1 MAGSRCQR
9 RLPMVVAPFI
19 GSVLALWP
27 NTPRACAVAAGPRPV
42 GTVRVVDRQ
51 HADDM
56 VGVEAQGER
65 LIVRVA
71 SSRGIGHCTLA
82 AEGGRWPTEITLVFA
97 GLRELED
104 FELTSGGLRA
114 QGSRRDT
121 GRVPAFAVPTTAGA
135 APTDAATD
143 ATGTLD
149 IRIEKDDAGVRV
161 ILPANLLRDEAADR
175 AKVRWVDWLRR

>member
-9 RLPMVVAPFI
+9 RLPAVVALFI
-19 GSVLALWP
+19 GSVLTSLHA
-27 NTPRACAVAAGPRPV
+27 PRARVLAANARV
-42 GTVRVVDRQ
+42 FGTVRVVDRQ
-51 HADDM
+51 HADDV
-56 VGVEAQGER
+56 VGVETQADR
-65 LIVRVA
+65 LIVSVT

-82 AEGGRWPTEITLVFA
+82 VAGGRWPQEIALVFV

-121 GRVPAFAVPTTAGA
+121 GRVPAFAAPTT
-135 APTDAATD
+135 PTDAATD

-161 ILPANLLRDEAADR
+161 MLPANLLRDEAADR